1 MSLTTKTNI
10 IVNGAENLSKKNS
23 YLLISN
29 HQGFLDILILQVTLD
44 RYLPQLR
51 YFIKQR
57 LLWVPILGQAC
68 YVLGYPFMKR
78 YSKKQ
83 LAKNPENRNK
93 DIETT
98 RKTCERFAN
107 TPITL
112 INYVEGTRFTEQKKR
127 KKKSPFEYLLT
138 PKAGGIAFTMSAMD
152 KQIHT
157 ILNVTVVYSTRKA
170 ISWKFLQGKM
180 KTITVNIQK
189 IPITAEMR
197 GDYQHDR
204 AFRIKFQSW
213 LNQIWQEKDQLIKNS
228 IQEQKQ
234 N

>member
-1 MSLTTKTNI
+1 VSLTTKTNI

-127 KKKSPFEYLLT
+127 F
-138 PKAGGIAFTMSAMD
+138 F
-152 KQIHT
+152 
-157 ILNVTVVYSTRKA
+157 
-170 ISWKFLQGKM
+170 
-180 KTITVNIQK
+180 
-189 IPITAEMR
+189 
-197 GDYQHDR
+197 
-204 AFRIKFQSW
+204 
-213 LNQIWQEKDQLIKNS
+213 
-228 IQEQKQ
+228 
-234 N
+234 